1 MRSTPSEMASE
12 LSEAFL
18 STGSSLEPK
27 EPIMSEPV
35 ERVDI
40 PCGGSAL
47 AAFRGW
53 AEQVAAS
60 QGKTLAPA
68 WYEDSPEDRPGL
80 YRKSP
85 AVQQAEGETD
95 PPGGAP

>member
-47 AAFRGW
+47 AAFRAFRAW

-60 QGKTLAPA
+60 QGKTLDPA
-68 WYEDSPEDRPGL
+68 WYKDGPEDCPGL
-80 YRKSP
+80 HRKNL
-85 AVQQAEGETD
+85 AVQQTEGEPD
-95 PPGGAP
+95 PP

>member
-1 MRSTPSEMASE
+1 
-12 LSEAFL
+12 
-18 STGSSLEPK
+18 
-27 EPIMSEPV
+27 MSEPI

-47 AAFRGW
+47 AAFRAFRVW

-85 AVQQAEGETD
+85 AGQQEEGEPD
-95 PPGGAP
+95 PPGVPHEPEPMREASPRKDH

>member
-1 MRSTPSEMASE
+1 
-12 LSEAFL
+12 L

-47 AAFRGW
+47 AAFRAW

-60 QGKTLAPA
+60 QEKTF
-68 WYEDSPEDRPGL
+68 
-80 YRKSP
+80 
-85 AVQQAEGETD
+85 D
-95 PPGGAP
+95 PVW

>member
-1 MRSTPSEMASE
+1 MRSTPSEIASE
-12 LSEAFL
+12 PSEAFL
-18 STGSSLEPK
+18 STGSRLELK

-47 AAFRGW
+47 AAFRAFRAW

-60 QGKTLAPA
+60 QGKTLGPA
-68 WYEDSPEDRPGL
+68 WYDDDPEGL
-80 YRKSP
+80 ETNR
-85 AVQQAEGETD
+85 ANGE
-95 PPGGAP
+95 PPHE

>member
-1 MRSTPSEMASE
+1 
-12 LSEAFL
+12 
-18 STGSSLEPK
+18 
-27 EPIMSEPV
+27 MSEPI

-40 PCGGSAL
+40 PCAGSAL
-47 AAFRGW
+47 AAFRAFRVW

-60 QGKTLAPA
+60 QGKTLDPA
-68 WYEDSPEDRPGL
+68 WYEDCLEDRPGL

-85 AVQQAEGETD
+85 TVRQPEGEPD